1 MASMNQC
8 LASLARLSLT
18 SPARP
23 ILPQST
29 VPRFLA
35 PATATATAQQTRTY
49 AANPQK
55 DKKEKKKRRV
65 HKNFRVDRLDKM
77 QQFSLCDAIRYVPLG
92 HRSS

>member
-1 MASMNQC
+1 MTSMNQC

-18 SPARP
+18 TPARP
-23 ILPQST
+23 TLQST

-35 PATATATAQQTRTY
+35 PAATAHQVRNY

-65 HKNFRVDRLDKM
+65 HKNYRVDRLDKM
-77 QQFSLCDAIRYVPLG
+77 QQFSLCDAIRYALLPCPPG
-92 HRSS
+92 SS